1 MGPPLLARRAAQ
13 VGFPRRDPA
22 RLALALQNTYRT
34 VWVRAARKSRLARQ
48 GALLGFARATSDGA
62 LSAVIWDV
70 AVAPAW
76 QRGGLGR
83 ALMERLTA
91 SLVNDGIAT
100 ITLYAGEGAG
110 RGAVGGRRQV
120 LEHSARHHETSIR
133 MAAVRRVLGQSKA
146 RRGGIQA
153 QLGTALA
160 VAAGPAR
167 LARA

>member
-1 MGPPLLARRAAQ
+1 MWAGPACDPAQTALPPVLRRDARRACLPRPGQ

-22 RLALALQNTYRT
+22 RLAMALQNTYRT

-91 SLVNDGIAT
+91 SLVNDGIST
-100 ITLYAGEGAG
+100 ITLYAGEGVWWG
-110 RGAVGGRRQV
+110 
-120 LEHSARHHETSIR
+120 
-133 MAAVRRVLGQSKA
+133 
-146 RRGGIQA
+146 
-153 QLGTALA
+153 
-160 VAAGPAR
+160 
-167 LARA
+167 

>member
-1 MGPPLLARRAAQ
+1 MLSATALGPQ

-34 VWVRAARKSRLARQ
+34 VWIRAARKSRLARQ

-100 ITLYAGEGAG
+100 ITLYAGE
-110 RGAVGGRRQV
+110 
-120 LEHSARHHETSIR
+120 
-133 MAAVRRVLGQSKA
+133 
-146 RRGGIQA
+146 
-153 QLGTALA
+153 
-160 VAAGPAR
+160 AGPAALQ
-167 LARA
+167 LARGGVRRRALGASLSRSWWPPPGRGSVW